1 MIVINNAMV
10 ALITSHSGNAVNRE
24 LLCIRYRELRDTR
37 EGQED
42 DGVKSPDLSV
52 DNDFFNNIY
61 IVVRKMSQAILLY
74 VLVKLHIEIYTEL
87 DAVT

>member
-1 MIVINNAMV
+1 MIVINN
-10 ALITSHSGNAVNRE
+10 ALITSHSGKLYDAVNRE

-52 DNDFFNNIY
+52 DNDFLNNICNMLF
-61 IVVRKMSQAILLY
+61 RKFL
-74 VLVKLHIEIYTEL
+74 
-87 DAVT
+87 